1 MENGDRGW
9 RGLYQAGGIGMIA
22 AGLLVLVTL
31 PLIPTLIP
39 SLAPATVQSGL
50 ESIQSQRLLFGTTW
64 GLYLVS
70 DLLYLVPFPALFVV
84 LRQHTRAAALIALIF
99 NSLFVTIDVGVDIPL
114 RLSLIGLSNS
124 YASANPA
131 GQAAY
136 VATAQ
141 LAMDLANI
149 AALSATLW
157 HDRAHWRALL
167 ARCILPAAIGAG
179 VVIAVGWLA
188 VGWNIPL
195 TLWATARRWTDIQ
208 KNFDMNRP
216 LWYLI
221 GLPIFLLFL
230 SPGLWT
236 LSGLALRRPRLRRT
250 L

>member
-39 SLAPATVQSGL
+39 SLAPATMQSGL

-64 GLYLVS
+64 
-70 DLLYLVPFPALFVV
+70 
-84 LRQHTRAAALIALIF
+84 
-99 NSLFVTIDVGVDIPL
+99 GVDIPL

-149 AALSATLW
+149 GALIATFVQFAAVILVSYAMLRDTRFRRSA
-157 HDRAHWRALL
+157 AYVGMACGIL
-167 ARCILPAAIGAG
+167 AFL
-179 VVIAVGWLA
+179 VIPTFVLGS
-188 VGWNIPL
+188 
-195 TLWATARRWTDIQ
+195 Q
-208 KNFDMNRP
+208 
-216 LWYLI
+216 
-221 GLPIFLLFL
+221 
-230 SPGLWT
+230 
-236 LSGLALRRPRLRRT
+236 LSGLFNLGGFVL
-250 L
+250 LVIWSVMVG

>member
-39 SLAPATVQSGL
+39 SLAPATMQSGL

-64 GLYLVS
+64 
-70 DLLYLVPFPALFVV
+70 
-84 LRQHTRAAALIALIF
+84 
-99 NSLFVTIDVGVDIPL
+99 GVDIPL

-141 LAMDLANI
+141 LA
-149 AALSATLW
+149 
-157 HDRAHWRALL
+157 
-167 ARCILPAAIGAG
+167 
-179 VVIAVGWLA
+179 
-188 VGWNIPL
+188 
-195 TLWATARRWTDIQ
+195 
-208 KNFDMNRP
+208 
-216 LWYLI
+216 
-221 GLPIFLLFL
+221 
-230 SPGLWT
+230 
-236 LSGLALRRPRLRRT
+236 
-250 L
+250 

>member
-70 DLLYLVPFPALFVV
+70 DLLYLIPFPALFVV
-84 LRQHTRAAALIALIF
+84 LRQHSRAVALIALIF

-124 YASANPA
+124 YASANPV

-149 AALSATLW
+149 TALIATFVQFAAVILVSYAMLRDTRC
-157 HDRAHWRALL
+157 RAA
-167 ARCILPAAIGAG
+167 CPSPASRRFMPRHAASRHGR
-179 VVIAVGWLA
+179 WLA
-188 VGWNIPL
+188 SSRSSWTNSRGNGCSRSGSARA
-195 TLWATARRWTDIQ
+195 ATPCRFRKVEFA
-208 KNFDMNRP
+208 
-216 LWYLI
+216 
-221 GLPIFLLFL
+221 
-230 SPGLWT
+230 
-236 LSGLALRRPRLRRT
+236 
-250 L
+250 

>member
-70 DLLYLVPFPALFVV
+70 DLLYLIPFPALFVV
-84 LRQHTRAAALIALIF
+84 LRQHSRAVALIALIF

-149 AALSATLW
+149 TALIATFVQFAAVILVSYAMLRDTRFRRNAAYVGMACGIL
-157 HDRAHWRALL
+157 ALL
-167 ARCILPAAIGAG
+167 F
-179 VVIAVGWLA
+179 
-188 VGWNIPL
+188 IPTFVL
-195 TLWATARRWTDIQ
+195 GFQ
-208 KNFDMNRP
+208 
-216 LWYLI
+216 
-221 GLPIFLLFL
+221 
-230 SPGLWT
+230 
-236 LSGLALRRPRLRRT
+236 LSGLFNLGGFVLLVIWSVMMGWSLYRLR
-250 L
+250 